1 MFLKIVKQ
9 TMTSKYFCTI
19 RDFKKSSHNGKY
31 GTNDL
36 GLLK

>member
-19 RDFKKSSHNGKY
+19 RDFKKSTVIMENMEQMTWDY
-31 GTNDL
+31 
-36 GLLK
+36 